1 MERAA
6 IKPQHF
12 SNPPLESALAIGAT
26 NATNIRAWYRTGGTG
41 HFELRWGLEDS
52 SQCDGKLAV
61 TVSDDLA
68 DYTGSETLEPLQAS
82 QRYWLHLCDEQGQV
96 LAQGSF
102 RTADCDDC
110 EPEKFTLALI
120 SCHQPFENNGDIR
133 SSSQDMLTAMHKVL
147 EQHQVDQVI
156 MGGDQMYSDM
166 PGTMSLFDDDYF
178 KTVAPEGKQT
188 ILQCSAE
195 EVRQLFHQRYRHFWN
210 VPGWK
215 KLLANYACYPAIDD
229 HDIIDNW
236 GSAIEHQQPQ
246 WQNFRQGAF
255 QAFVDYQ
262 GSLIHHPSQV
272 PPPSFDFA
280 SEFGSIGTYFL
291 DIRSNRRVGDS
302 PRIVSSQQ
310 LEDLKQYLANNGD
323 KEFLFLVLSVPLVHL
338 PKPLTRLAARIT
350 PEGEDFSDRWSTRG
364 HRHDRDLIA
373 SMLHQH
379 QRDYPEQKMV
389 LLSGDIHI
397 GCVHSISWEDQPSN
411 LYQFISS
418 GITHDTGKVI
428 QFLSSLII
436 RTKRTLHVKTG
447 PHAKVRLLP
456 GIDDNKS
463 NPCGDMNMGI
473 VEITRNKETGAPQL
487 QFMLYSNEHGEP
499 VCKFRSEFL

>member
-1 MERAA
+1 M
-6 IKPQHF
+6 
-12 SNPPLESALAIGAT
+12 
-26 NATNIRAWYRTGGTG
+26 
-41 HFELRWGLEDS
+41 
-52 SQCDGKLAV
+52 
-61 TVSDDLA
+61 
-68 DYTGSETLEPLQAS
+68 
-82 QRYWLHLCDEQGQV
+82 
-96 LAQGSF
+96 
-102 RTADCDDC
+102 
-110 EPEKFTLALI
+110 
-120 SCHQPFENNGDIR
+120 
-133 SSSQDMLTAMHKVL
+133 
-147 EQHQVDQVI
+147 
-156 MGGDQMYSDM
+156 
-166 PGTMSLFDDDYF
+166 
-178 KTVAPEGKQT
+178 
-188 ILQCSAE
+188 
-195 EVRQLFHQRYRHFWN
+195 
-210 VPGWK
+210 
-215 KLLANYACYPAIDD
+215 
-229 HDIIDNW
+229 
-236 GSAIEHQQPQ
+236 
-246 WQNFRQGAF
+246 
-255 QAFVDYQ
+255 
-262 GSLIHHPSQV
+262 
-272 PPPSFDFA
+272 
-280 SEFGSIGTYFL
+280 
-291 DIRSNRRVGDS
+291 GDS